1 MSVHVVLSTGTSSR
15 FTNDEK
21 SFDIDARSVR
31 GIIKEM
37 DERFPGIK
45 EMLEHDTMVAIN
57 GELFE
62 DALYQ
67 TVPDGAEVFF
77 LPKLEAG

>member
-1 MSVHVVLSTGTSSR
+1 MSVRVVLSTGASDR

-21 SFDIDARSVR
+21 SFDIEARSVR
-31 GIIKEM
+31 GIIKAMEK
-37 DERFPGIK
+37 RFPGIG

-67 TVPDGAEVFF
+67 QVPDGAEVFF

>member
-1 MSVHVVLSTGTSSR
+1 M
-15 FTNDEK
+15 E
-21 SFDIDARSVR
+21 
-31 GIIKEM
+31 
-37 DERFPGIK
+37 ERFPGIG

-67 TVPDGAEVFF
+67 QVPDGAEVFF